1 MRKWVAGISF
11 CLAVILFGVAG
22 WNFFQHHY
30 CNAQRLNQ
38 ELAAAHRPALLD
50 EFLAQDRDRRQTEL
64 FQIFCGGILLFVA
77 VTLWTGQPNP
87 EVLAAR
93 LRRHL
98 PSHH

>member
-1 MRKWVAGISF
+1 MRKWVAGISL

-50 EFLAQDRDRRQTEL
+50 EFLAQDHVRRQTEL
-64 FQIFCGGILLFVA
+64 FQIFSGGFLLFVA
-77 VTLWTGQPNP
+77 VTLWTGKPDP
-87 EVLAAR
+87 ETLAAH

-98 PSHH
+98 PSHR